1 MENGAQEAP
10 FNTAKREEM
19 GQYSSA
25 KALHGLDDS
34 VRIERVDDSQDHG
47 PIPRESQLQSVN
59 FCKHNSTIETTGLDG
74 SALSVQITVNLEI
87 LRLFALLMCKGS
99 IRDKAARF
107 FEVII
112 GPLKAEANNDN
123 ETVAWKSGRMV
134 NAFKKLVYF
143 SEIFPKKYWGEF
155 MNNKT
160 PRQGLNNISIASA
173 GAAAKLGPA
182 TPKGSVPDRR
192 EKFFWSD
199 SYLFYAE

>member
-1 MENGAQEAP
+1 
-10 FNTAKREEM
+10 
-19 GQYSSA
+19 
-25 KALHGLDDS
+25 
-34 VRIERVDDSQDHG
+34 
-47 PIPRESQLQSVN
+47 
-59 FCKHNSTIETTGLDG
+59 
-74 SALSVQITVNLEI
+74 
-87 LRLFALLMCKGS
+87 MCKGS

-112 GPLKAEANNDN
+112 GPLKAEENNDN